1 VKLSRTLEFGGF
13 GRSRRSWLVATR
25 SVTLIACV
33 AGSAALSAQTVTT
46 QESGGDVALQ
56 PFSIGERLTYAVRVG
71 PIGRG
76 TAVAEIRKLDTLRGR
91 QVYHSVFSM
100 SGSLLFFRVND
111 IYESWF
117 DPKTLVSLRY
127 HQKID
132 QGAYERDRTY
142 EIFPERGVYAE
153 NGKPETRTVERPL
166 DDGAFIYFM
175 RTMPMEVGK
184 TYTLNRYFK
193 PDRNPV
199 RVTVVRRERIRVPAG
214 EFDAFVLQPK
224 IKAKGIFAEN
234 ANAEVWIQDDA
245 ARMMLQ
251 MRTHLPFGTATFQ
264 LKSREMVKQNLAEK
278 PN

>member
-1 VKLSRTLEFGGF
+1 
-13 GRSRRSWLVATR
+13 
-25 SVTLIACV
+25 
-33 AGSAALSAQTVTT
+33 
-46 QESGGDVALQ
+46 
-56 PFSIGERLTYAVRVG
+56 
-71 PIGRG
+71 
-76 TAVAEIRKLDTLRGR
+76 
-91 QVYHSVFSM
+91 
-100 SGSLLFFRVND
+100 
-111 IYESWF
+111 
-117 DPKTLVSLRY
+117 
-127 HQKID
+127 
-132 QGAYERDRTY
+132 
-142 EIFPERGVYAE
+142 
-153 NGKPETRTVERPL
+153 
-166 DDGAFIYFM
+166 
-175 RTMPMEVGK
+175 MEVGK

-264 LKSREMVKQNLAEK
+264 LKSRKMVKQNLAEK

>member
-1 VKLSRTLEFGGF
+1 MLL
-13 GRSRRSWLVATR
+13 ATW
-25 SVTLIACV
+25 SVTVIAAV
-33 AGSAALSAQTVTT
+33 AGSAALSAQTVIT
-46 QESGGDVALQ
+46 QESSGEVALR
-56 PFSIGERLTYAVRVG
+56 PFAIGERLTYAVRVG

-76 TAVAEIRKLDTLRGR
+76 TAVAELRKLDTLRGR
-91 QVYHSVFSM
+91 AVYHSVFSM
-100 SGSLLFFRVND
+100 AGSLLFFKVND
-111 IYESWF
+111 TYESWF
-117 DPKTLVSLRY
+117 DPMTLVSLRY
-127 HQKID
+127 RQKID

-153 NGKPETRTVERPL
+153 NGKPETATVERPL

-175 RTMPMEVGK
+175 RTMQMEVGK
-184 TYTLNRYFK
+184 TYTFNRYFK

-234 ANAEVWIQDDA
+234 ANAEVWIQDDD

-251 MRTHLPFGTATFQ
+251 MRTRLPFGTATFQ
-264 LKSREMVKQNLAEK
+264 LKSREMVKQSLAER